1 MHILQFFAALI
12 VALLIGYWLFL
23 LYDLKKY
30 HQQLARI
37 SEIETNQEI
46 HLQTRVPALKAIALL
61 NNQIL
66 RKNKQQ
72 HYQMLQE
79 NQQLEQAIQN
89 ISHDLRTPLTVAS
102 GYTQLLQ
109 ADTTLDN
116 QQLQLL
122 EKVSSNL
129 EKVENHLEQLL
140 TYQRLKDN
148 QLALTL
154 EEFDLS
160 RLLEEE
166 LLQLYPSFEE
176 NHLSLTVAI
185 QPNIMI
191 ISDKKSWQRIFQN
204 VLGNLLEH
212 GNETGTIRLKQQG
225 DRIVFQQENQLRTPI
240 QHPEKLT
247 HRFYTEDLSRH
258 KQQAG
263 LGLYIIAALTHALA
277 GEIQLDTTEETFRL
291 TLSWQ
296 QSAKS
301 H

>member
-12 VALLIGYWLFL
+12 VVLLLGYWFFL

-30 HQQLARI
+30 HQQLTRI

-109 ADTTLDN
+109 ADTTLTP

-122 EKVSSNL
+122 DKVSSNL

-166 LLQLYPSFEE
+166 LLQLYPSFEAQQ
-176 NHLSLTVAI
+176 LPLTVTI

-204 VLGNLLEH
+204 VLGNLL
-212 GNETGTIRLKQQG
+212 
-225 DRIVFQQENQLRTPI
+225 
-240 QHPEKLT
+240 
-247 HRFYTEDLSRH
+247 
-258 KQQAG
+258 
-263 LGLYIIAALTHALA
+263 
-277 GEIQLDTTEETFRL
+277 
-291 TLSWQ
+291 
-296 QSAKS
+296 
-301 H
+301 

>member
-1 MHILQFFAALI
+1 
-12 VALLIGYWLFL
+12 
-23 LYDLKKY
+23 
-30 HQQLARI
+30 
-37 SEIETNQEI
+37 
-46 HLQTRVPALKAIALL
+46 
-61 NNQIL
+61 
-66 RKNKQQ
+66 
-72 HYQMLQE
+72 MLQE

-109 ADTTLDN
+109 ADTTLTP

-122 EKVSSNL
+122 DKVSSNL

-166 LLQLYPSFEE
+166 LLQLYPSFEAQQ
-176 NHLSLTVAI
+176 LPLTVTI

-212 GNETGTIRLKQQG
+212 GSETGAIRLNQQG
-225 DRIVFQQENQLRTPI
+225 ERIVFQQENQLKAPI

-263 LGLYIIAALTHALA
+263 LGLYIIAALTNALD
-277 GEIQLDTTEETFRL
+277 GKLQLDTTEETFRL
-291 TLSWQ
+291 TLFWQ
-296 QSAKS
+296 QSIES
-301 H
+301 Y

>member
-12 VALLIGYWLFL
+12 VVLLLGYWFFL

-72 HYQMLQE
+72 HYQILQE

-109 ADTTLDN
+109 ADTTLN
-116 QQLQLL
+116 PQQLQLL

-154 EEFDLS
+154 EEFNLS

-212 GNETGTIRLKQQG
+212 GSETGTIRLNQQG
-225 DRIVFQQENQLRTPI
+225 DRIVFQQENQLKAPI

-263 LGLYIIAALTHALA
+263 LGLYIISALIAALD
-277 GEIQLDTTEETFRL
+277 GKIQLDTTEETFRL

-296 QSAKS
+296 QSAES

>member
-12 VALLIGYWLFL
+12 VALLIGYGLFL

-109 ADTTLDN
+109 ADTTLNN

-185 QPNIMI
+185 QFQI
-191 ISDKKSWQRIFQN
+191 KKVGS
-204 VLGNLLEH
+204 
-212 GNETGTIRLKQQG
+212 
-225 DRIVFQQENQLRTPI
+225 VFFKMSLVICWNMAMKRER
-240 QHPEKLT
+240 
-247 HRFYTEDLSRH
+247 
-258 KQQAG
+258 
-263 LGLYIIAALTHALA
+263 
-277 GEIQLDTTEETFRL
+277 
-291 TLSWQ
+291 
-296 QSAKS
+296 SA
-301 H
+301 

>member
-12 VALLIGYWLFL
+12 VVLLLGYWFFL

-46 HLQTRVPALKAIALL
+46 HLQTRVSALKAIALL

-72 HYQMLQE
+72 HYQILQE

-109 ADTTLDN
+109 ADTTLN
-116 QQLQLL
+116 PQQLQLL

-154 EEFDLS
+154 EEFNLS

-166 LLQLYPSFEE
+166 LIQLYPSFEE

-212 GNETGTIRLKQQG
+212 GSETGTIRLNQQG
-225 DRIVFQQENQLRTPI
+225 DRIVFQQENQLKAPI

-263 LGLYIIAALTHALA
+263 LGLYIISALIAALD
-277 GEIQLDTTEETFRL
+277 GKIQLDTTEETFRL

-296 QSAKS
+296 QSAES

>member
-1 MHILQFFAALI
+1 
-12 VALLIGYWLFL
+12 
-23 LYDLKKY
+23 
-30 HQQLARI
+30 
-37 SEIETNQEI
+37 
-46 HLQTRVPALKAIALL
+46 
-61 NNQIL
+61 
-66 RKNKQQ
+66 
-72 HYQMLQE
+72 MLQE

-109 ADTTLDN
+109 ADATLTP

-122 EKVSSNL
+122 DKVSSNL

-154 EEFDLS
+154 EEFNLS

-212 GNETGTIRLKQQG
+212 GSETGTIRLNQQG
-225 DRIVFQQENQLRTPI
+225 DRIVFQQENQLRSPI

-263 LGLYIIAALTHALA
+263 LGLYIIAALTNALD
-277 GEIQLDTTEETFRL
+277 GKIQLDTTEETFRL
-291 TLSWQ
+291 TLFWQ
-296 QSAKS
+296 QSVES

>member
-12 VALLIGYWLFL
+12 VVLLLGYWFFL

-109 ADTTLDN
+109 ADATLTP

-122 EKVSSNL
+122 DKVSSNL

-154 EEFDLS
+154 EEFNLS

-212 GNETGTIRLKQQG
+212 GSETGTIRLNQQG

-263 LGLYIIAALTHALA
+263 LDLYIIAALTHALE
-277 GEIQLDTTEETFRL
+277 GKIQLDTTEETFRL

-296 QSAKS
+296 QSAKA